1 MSSLSQKATLSR
13 FPHSATPRWGS
24 AIPARGD
31 CTARDVSPAVSALAP
46 AHTPALKSSIPSG
59 PIAAKNL
66 EARYNPGDVCRHTQR
81 ASAMT
86 PPEQPPVPSPNPER
100 AERKLATVL
109 FADLVGSTELGGTQD
124 PERTRM
130 MLERFYDAVADE
142 ISRAGGTVE
151 KFAGDAVMAAFGVP
165 VAQEDHVERALHAGL
180 AIRRRLDE
188 LFGGA
193 LSLRIG
199 INTGEVVVGRARQQ
213 SSFVSGD
220 AVNVA
225 ARLEQAA
232 EPDEI
237 LVGERSAALVAGAFE
252 FDASMR
258 VEAKGK
264 AEGVECRRLVRALS
278 LMRPRGVPGLRP
290 AFVGRDDELGR
301 LRQAYDRARAT
312 GQAQAATIMG
322 EAGVGKTRLLRELWE
337 WCGREAPEAMRR
349 TGRCA
354 PYGLA
359 RTYQPLAEIV
369 REHFG
374 ILGGDRPER
383 ILALLGQRKILAL
396 ALGLDVAGDLHPIEA
411 RDRLHEGWIELIRE
425 VAAEQPV
432 VLLVEDVHWAEEPLL
447 ELLERMLLDVRAP
460 VLLLV
465 TARPEF
471 LDRSPTWGRWRVPS
485 EWIWLEPLA
494 SADVDRWLEEIVPTE
509 APAPVRE
516 VLGRAEGNPLFLEEL
531 LGTLIERGVLRGNRW
546 DEGLVPGET
555 AVPETVQ
562 AVLASR
568 IDLLPPREKAALYAA
583 AVIGRAFWAS
593 AVRELLGGA
602 EPDFRLLEQRDFV
615 RRRPGSSLE
624 GEREFIFKHALTREV
639 ACGSLTTRERALLHA
654 GFAGW
659 LERRGSE
666 RDEDAL
672 ILADHYA
679 QAVRP
684 EDVDLV
690 WSDEP
695 DRRAELRASA
705 VRWLR
710 RAAELAAARFEIE
723 DALALLDRALE
734 LESEAQS
741 KIEILWEIARVHTF
755 RYDAEGF
762 RAALEEALALEP
774 EAVVAA
780 DIYAQLAYYSLGRP
794 YMWREPPPR
803 ELAEKWLAR
812 ALELSQPETPAR
824 AWALLAQAVSDQS
837 GREETAKEVHRL
849 GEALEDPRL
858 VVFAYET
865 QALAATEAGR
875 FQEACDWVD
884 RALATSPRLGNPN
897 YASFQFWNAGFVYM
911 RAGRFAEARR
921 FAQRFD
927 ELASS
932 LTAHDEVHAVGLRA
946 LVEGVLGEW
955 EAVANLAARAEAA
968 SAANEDF
975 PCQFNWRTLL
985 ICALGLAHL
994 GHEGEA
1000 RRLEG
1005 VGRASAVVAGP
1016 AELEPALL
1024 RLALLRADKEA
1035 TRQILGVLPGMG
1047 GPFGVDDAAARL
1059 DALLSLG
1066 ETARLEEAAAPFL
1079 EEEGYTRPFALRA
1092 LGISRGDG
1100 SLVDEAVAR
1109 FEAMGLAWRALETRA
1124 LARSAAIR

>member
-1 MSSLSQKATLSR
+1 MKPPDQ
-13 FPHSATPRWGS
+13 
-24 AIPARGD
+24 
-31 CTARDVSPAVSALAP
+31 
-46 AHTPALKSSIPSG
+46 PS
-59 PIAAKNL
+59 
-66 EARYNPGDVCRHTQR
+66 E
-81 ASAMT
+81 
-86 PPEQPPVPSPNPER
+86 PSPDSER

-130 MLERFYDAVADE
+130 MLDRFYDAVADE

-151 KFAGDAVMAAFGVP
+151 KFAGDAVLAAFGVP
-165 VAQEDHVERALHAGL
+165 VAQEDHIERALHAGL
-180 AIRRRLDE
+180 AIRRRLEE
-188 LFGGA
+188 LFVGA

-213 SSFVSGD
+213 SSFVTGD

-237 LVGERSAALVAGAFE
+237 LVGERAVALVAGAFE
-252 FDASMR
+252 FDAPMR
-258 VEAKGK
+258 VKAKGK

-301 LRQAYDRARAT
+301 LQQAYERARAT
-312 GQAQAATIMG
+312 GQPQSATIMG

-337 WCGREAPEAMRR
+337 WCGREAPEAVRR

-359 RTYQPLAEIV
+359 RTYQPVAEIV

-374 ILGGDRPER
+374 ILGGDSPER
-383 ILALLGQRKILAL
+383 VLALLGERRMLGL

-411 RDRLHEGWIELIRE
+411 RDRLHEGWIELIRD
-425 VAAEQPV
+425 VAAEQPTA
-432 VLLVEDVHWAEEPLL
+432 VLIEDVHWAEEPLL
-447 ELLERMLLDVRAP
+447 ELLERTLLDVPAP

-471 LDRSPTWGRWRVPS
+471 LEQSPTWGRGRVPS

-494 SADVDRWLEEIVPTE
+494 SADVDRWLDEFAPAE

-516 VLGRAEGNPLFLEEL
+516 LLGRAEGNPLFLEEL
-531 LGTLIERGVLRGNRW
+531 LGTLIERGALRGDRW
-546 DEGLVPGET
+546 DEALVPGEA
-555 AVPETVQ
+555 AVPDTVQ
-562 AVLASR
+562 AVLAAR
-568 IDLLPPREKAALYAA
+568 IDLLPPQEKAALHAA

-593 AVRELLGGA
+593 AVRELLGGV
-602 EPDFRLLEQRDFV
+602 EPDFHLLEQRDFV

-624 GEREFIFKHALTREV
+624 GEREFLFKHALTREV
-639 ACGSLTTRERALLHA
+639 AYGSLTTRERAQLHA
-654 GFAGW
+654 GFAAW
-659 LERRGSE
+659 LERRGPE
-666 RDEDAL
+666 RDEDAP

-684 EDVDLV
+684 EDADLV

-695 DRRAELRASA
+695 DRRAELRTSA

-710 RAAELAAARFEIE
+710 RAAELAATRFEME

-734 LESEAQS
+734 LEPEAQG
-741 KIEILWEIARVHTF
+741 KIQILRERARVHNF

-762 RAALEEALALEP
+762 RAALEAALALEP
-774 EAVVAA
+774 EPAVAA
-780 DIYAQLAYYSLGRP
+780 DIYARLAYYSLGRR

-803 ELAEKWLAR
+803 EVGEQWLAK
-812 ALELSQPETPAR
+812 AVELSEPDTPAR
-824 AWALLAQAVSDQS
+824 AWALLAQAESDPS

-849 GEALEDPRL
+849 GEALGDPAL

-865 QALAATEAGR
+865 QALAATDAR
-875 FQEACDWVD
+875 RYREACEWAD
-884 RALATSPRLGNPN
+884 RALAASPRLANPN
-897 YASFQFWNAGFVYM
+897 YESFQVWNAGFVYL
-911 RAGRFAEARR
+911 RAGRFAGARR
-921 FAQRFD
+921 FAERFD

-932 LTAHDEVHAVGLRA
+932 LTAHDQVHAVGLHA
-946 LVEGVLGEW
+946 VAEGVLGEW
-955 EAVANLAARAEAA
+955 EALASLAVRAEAA
-968 SAANEDF
+968 SAANQDF

-985 ICALGLAHL
+985 VCALGLAHL
-994 GHEGEA
+994 GQEGEA

-1005 VGRASAVVAGP
+1005 IGRASAVVAGP
-1016 AELEPALL
+1016 PELEPALL
-1024 RLALLRADKEA
+1024 RLAVLRADEQEA
-1035 TRQILGVLPGMG
+1035 RRILDVLPALG
-1047 GPFGVDDAAARL
+1047 GPWGVDDGAARL

-1066 ETARLEEAAAPFL
+1066 ETERLEEEAAPFL

-1092 LGISRGDG
+1092 LGISRGDPV
-1100 SLVDEAVAR
+1100 LVDKAAAQ
-1109 FEAMGLAWRALETRA
+1109 FETLGLAWRAAETRT
-1124 LARSAAIR
+1124 LAAGAAIR